1 MNKIDDFISDAST
14 KGLRTLLY
22 AMKIIDADELHEI
35 MVELENIHESLD
47 HVDERTEKLFSKVE
61 SDLVLIGATAV
72 EDRLQDNVPEV
83 ISDLE
88 EAGIKIWM
96 LTGDQFNTAQNIAK
110 SCKLIK
116 QGFEVYKLRTP
127 EQVE

>member
-61 SDLVLIGATAV
+61 NDLVLIGATAV

-96 LTGDQFNTAQNIAK
+96 LTGD
-110 SCKLIK
+110 
-116 QGFEVYKLRTP
+116 
-127 EQVE
+127 